1 MLPFLPLSL
10 AGGVLVVGWRQ
21 QRRPKPR
28 LIDTLAPVM
37 GMDRTTDRPF
47 ARLSARPPEQNLAL
61 SAGLLGLTVIGH
73 LGLPVL
79 RLVALPGLCYLDGC
93 FVHTAY
99 LEWRAERRVSM
110 TTSDAVLATGL
121 LVTRQW
127 GANSLFT
134 TLFFTSHTL
143 HAKSLQQLSVD
154 EGLALPA
161 KAENGDANDKQLPL
175 VRQPAPPAA
184 PAKVQWQRLVDQGAL
199 PLLTLSAISMPWL
212 GAKRALAVLLTNFGY
227 DYRITAPISTLRYL
241 ASARQQGIWLRDGH
255 ALEMLQQVDVLIVTG
270 ALAEGEQSRLQ
281 PDPTLTI
288 LVIATDTTD
297 LAGLIAEQQAAGHV
311 VAYLGGESTPL
322 PLDARPDLWISTS
335 VATASGAAIR
345 LPADQPAPLE
355 ALLALRAALTASRKR
370 GLYLALAPSVI
381 NLSGIYFLRFGVIT
395 TLLVDY
401 GGTAAGMLNA
411 LGPRLRLPKTLTST
425 AEKGAALSVV

>member
-1 MLPFLPLSL
+1 
-10 AGGVLVVGWRQ
+10 
-21 QRRPKPR
+21 
-28 LIDTLAPVM
+28 LIDALAPVT
-37 GMDRTTDRPF
+37 GVDRATHRPF
-47 ARLSARPPEQNLAL
+47 AHLYAGPPEQNLAL
-61 SAGLLGLTVIGH
+61 SAGLLGLTTVSY
-73 LGLPVL
+73 LGIPLL

-93 FVHTAY
+93 FIYAAY
-99 LEWRAERRVSM
+99 SEWCAERRVTI

-143 HAKSLQQLSVD
+143 HAKGLQQLSVD
-154 EGLALPA
+154 DEMTLPA
-161 KAENGDANDKQLPL
+161 SAENGDANDKQLPL

-241 ASARQQGIWLRDGH
+241 ASARQQGIWLQDGH
-255 ALEMLQQVDVLIVTG
+255 ALEMLQRVDVLIVTA
-270 ALAEGEQSRLQ
+270 ALAEGEQPRLQ

-288 LVIATDTTD
+288 VVIATDTTD
-297 LAGLIAEQQAAGHV
+297 LAKLIAEQQAAGHV

-335 VATASGAAIR
+335 AATASGAAIR

-411 LGPRLRLPKTLTST
+411 LGPRLRLPKSLTST
-425 AEKGAALSVV
+425 TEKGASLSVV

>member
-1 MLPFLPLSL
+1 MLPLLPLSL
-10 AGGVLVVGWRQ
+10 AGGALLVGWRQ

-28 LIDTLAPVM
+28 LIDALAPVT
-37 GMDRTTDRPF
+37 GVDRATHRPF
-47 ARLSARPPEQNLAL
+47 AHLYAGPPEQNLAL
-61 SAGLLGLTVIGH
+61 SAGLLGLTTVSY
-73 LGLPVL
+73 LGMPLL

-93 FVHTAY
+93 FIYAAY
-99 LEWRAERRVSM
+99 SEWCAERRVTI

-143 HAKSLQQLSVD
+143 HAKGLQQLSVD
-154 EGLALPA
+154 DEMTLPA
-161 KAENGDANDKQLPL
+161 SAENGDANDKQLPL

-255 ALEMLQQVDVLIVTG
+255 ALEMLQRVDVLIVTA
-270 ALAEGEQSRLQ
+270 ALAEGEQPRLQ

-288 LVIATDTTD
+288 VVIATDTTD
-297 LAGLIAEQQAAGHV
+297 LAKLIAEQQAAGHV

-335 VATASGAAIR
+335 AATASGAAIR

-411 LGPRLRLPKTLTST
+411 LGPRLRPPKALTTT
-425 AEKGAALSVV
+425 AEKGTTLSVV

>member
-1 MLPFLPLSL
+1 MIPLLPLSL
-10 AGGVLVVGWRQ
+10 AGGALVVGWRQ
-21 QRRPKPR
+21 QRRPKAR
-28 LIDTLAPVM
+28 LIDTLAPIT
-37 GMDRTTDRPF
+37 GMDRTA
-47 ARLSARPPEQNLAL
+47 ARAVAHLFVGSPEQNLAL
-61 SAGLLGLTVIGH
+61 SAGLLGLTVVGH

-93 FVHTAY
+93 FIHAAY
-99 LEWRAERRVSM
+99 SEWRAERRVTM

-154 EGLALPA
+154 DGLALLA
-161 KAENGDANDKQLPL
+161 SAENGDANDKQLPL
-175 VRQPAPPAA
+175 VRQPAPSAA
-184 PAKVQWQRLVDQGAL
+184 STKAQWQRLVDQGAL

-227 DYRITAPISTLRYL
+227 DYRITAPISTLSYL

-255 ALEMLQQVDVLIVTG
+255 ALEVLQQVDVLLIDAAWAATKQTG
-270 ALAEGEQSRLQ
+270 WHA
-281 PDPTLTI
+281 DPTLTLI
-288 LVIATDTTD
+288 VIAPDTTD
-297 LAGLIAEQQAAGHV
+297 LARLIAEQQAAGHL

-322 PLDARPDLWISTS
+322 PCEAQPDLWISAAS
-335 VATASGAAIR
+335 AAASGVAIR

-355 ALLALRAALTASRKR
+355 ALLALRTALAANRKR

-401 GGTAAGMLNA
+401 GGAAAGMLNA
-411 LGPRLRLPKTLTST
+411 LGPRLRPPKALTTT
-425 AEKGAALSVV
+425 AEKETTLSVV